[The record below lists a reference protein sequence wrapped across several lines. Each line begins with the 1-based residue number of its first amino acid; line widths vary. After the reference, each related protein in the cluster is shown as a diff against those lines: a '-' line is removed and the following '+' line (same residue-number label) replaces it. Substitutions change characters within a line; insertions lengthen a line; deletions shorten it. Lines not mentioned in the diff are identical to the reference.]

1 MIGRDVNLAHLY
13 WIIILMFFYAIPIF
27 LIPYSN
33 MYVYMFLQH
42 RISMEPIILEWREG
56 RLKDALEC
64 VLSKGGG
71 FSQRFE
77 TESVSYYVSCQLPY
91 GSIANIHR

>member
-1 MIGRDVNLAHLY
+1 
-13 WIIILMFFYAIPIF
+13 
-27 LIPYSN
+27 
-33 MYVYMFLQH
+33 
-42 RISMEPIILEWREG
+42 MEPIILEWREG

-77 TESVSYYVSCQLPY
+77 TESVSYYVSLHVSCY
-91 GSIANIHR
+91 TYSGSIAKIHR